1 MPENSPGGNKKRPQI
16 KFSMYWMYVF
26 IGMFLVGMWYVGE
39 NPATKKVTYS
49 EFENYI
55 TDSINSHAHGITK
68 IIVEKRKGT
77 AEAMLSDSLAKVV
90 FHENQ
95 IKSGSPAAITTTLP
109 STDEFAR
116 KIDQWKQDGIYTGPV
131 DYDEGSDFGSLLWN
145 FGPILI
151 LIAFWFFIMRRMT
164 NRDGGPGGVFSVG
177 KSKAQVFD
185 KDNAMK
191 VTFAD
196 VAGLSEAKT
205 EIEEIVEFLKNPG
218 RYTDLGGKIPKG
230 ALLVGPPGTGK
241 TLLAKAVAGEANVP
255 FFSMSGSDFVEM
267 FVGVG
272 ASRVRDLFQKAK
284 EKAPCIVFID
294 EIDAVGRA
302 RGKNPNMG
310 ANDERENTLNQLL
323 TEMDG
328 FGTNSG
334 VIILAAT
341 NRADILDKALLRA
354 GRFDRQIY
362 VELPELNDR
371 VAIFNVHLKGIK
383 TDDSVDVELLARQT
397 PGFSGADIANVCNEA
412 ALIAARHNKD
422 HVQKQ
427 DFIDAVDRIIG
438 GLEKRSKITTTEE
451 KKAIACHEAGHA
463 TVSWHLQYANPL
475 IKVTIVPRGKALGAA
490 WYLPEER
497 QITPAQAL
505 LDEMCSTLGGR
516 AAEELFLG
524 RISTGAANDL
534 ERVTKQ
540 AYAMVVYY
548 GMSERLPNLSYYDST
563 GQAYGFSKPYS
574 DDRAR
579 MIDEE
584 VSRIISE
591 QYERAKSI
599 LREHAKGH
607 NELAEVLY
615 SREVIFTE
623 DVEHIFG
630 KRKWAS
636 RTDEILAAQQL
647 AEKQAAEAKAKS
659 ASGDVIDVEAKDVS
673 VTTPPASMPPILS
686 LKQGDSVPA
695 DDAAAD
701 KAGKEPADAP
711 DGDKK
716 S

>member
-659 ASGDVIDVEAKDVS
+659 AAGDVIDVEAKDVS
-673 VTTPPASMPPILS
+673 VTTPPASMPPIPS
-686 LKQGDSVPA
+686 LKQGNSVPA
-695 DDAAAD
+695 DDASAD
-701 KAGKEPADAP
+701 KAGKETADAP
-711 DGDKK
+711 EGDKK

>member
-185 KDNAMK
+185 KENAMK

-534 ERVTKQ
+534 ERVTMQ

-659 ASGDVIDVEAKDVS
+659 ASDDVIDVEAKDVS
-673 VTTPPASMPPILS
+673 VTTPPASMPPIPS
-686 LKQGDSVPA
+686 LKQGDLAPA